1 MRRRTIDKHIR
12 FDEKENKLLH
22 ELSIKSGLTESDVI
36 RTLLKGNE
44 IKELPDKKFYDAI
57 NEINKVGVNINQL
70 AKVANTNGDI
80 YYDKLIHNLNYLNKI
95 LQQIKNKYLWYNI
108 IHRSEL
114 IYVKTIKQFKEQLIE
129 KGEITF
135 SLMNVTYYIK
145 IYKEKVRVTSSYS
158 KKIITYNSV
167 DDFIKNFQI
176 YGSTIKDNLE
186 EIEIKI

>member
-1 MRRRTIDKHIR
+1 M
-12 FDEKENKLLH
+12 E
-22 ELSIKSGLTESDVI
+22 
-36 RTLLKGNE
+36 
-44 IKELPDKKFYDAI
+44 
-57 NEINKVGVNINQL
+57 
-70 AKVANTNGDI
+70 
-80 YYDKLIHNLNYLNKI
+80 
-95 LQQIKNKYLWYNI
+95 
-108 IHRSEL
+108 
-114 IYVKTIKQFKEQLIE
+114 TIKQFKEQLIE

-158 KKIITYNSV
+158 QKIITYNSV

>member
-1 MRRRTIDKHIR
+1 M
-12 FDEKENKLLH
+12 
-22 ELSIKSGLTESDVI
+22 
-36 RTLLKGNE
+36 
-44 IKELPDKKFYDAI
+44 
-57 NEINKVGVNINQL
+57 
-70 AKVANTNGDI
+70 
-80 YYDKLIHNLNYLNKI
+80 
-95 LQQIKNKYLWYNI
+95 
-108 IHRSEL
+108 
-114 IYVKTIKQFKEQLIE
+114 KTIKQFKEQLIE

-167 DDFIKNFQI
+167 DDFIKNYQI

>member
-1 MRRRTIDKHIR
+1 V
-12 FDEKENKLLH
+12 E
-22 ELSIKSGLTESDVI
+22 
-36 RTLLKGNE
+36 
-44 IKELPDKKFYDAI
+44 
-57 NEINKVGVNINQL
+57 
-70 AKVANTNGDI
+70 
-80 YYDKLIHNLNYLNKI
+80 
-95 LQQIKNKYLWYNI
+95 
-108 IHRSEL
+108 
-114 IYVKTIKQFKEQLIE
+114 TIKQFKEQLIE

-158 KKIITYNSV
+158 QKIITYNSV

>member
-1 MRRRTIDKHIR
+1 M
-12 FDEKENKLLH
+12 
-22 ELSIKSGLTESDVI
+22 
-36 RTLLKGNE
+36 
-44 IKELPDKKFYDAI
+44 
-57 NEINKVGVNINQL
+57 
-70 AKVANTNGDI
+70 
-80 YYDKLIHNLNYLNKI
+80 
-95 LQQIKNKYLWYNI
+95 
-108 IHRSEL
+108 
-114 IYVKTIKQFKEQLIE
+114 KTIKQFKEQLIE

-167 DDFIKNFQI
+167 DDSIKNFQI

>member
-1 MRRRTIDKHIR
+1 M
-12 FDEKENKLLH
+12 
-22 ELSIKSGLTESDVI
+22 
-36 RTLLKGNE
+36 
-44 IKELPDKKFYDAI
+44 
-57 NEINKVGVNINQL
+57 
-70 AKVANTNGDI
+70 
-80 YYDKLIHNLNYLNKI
+80 
-95 LQQIKNKYLWYNI
+95 
-108 IHRSEL
+108 
-114 IYVKTIKQFKEQLIE
+114 KTIKQFKEKLIE

-167 DDFIKNFQI
+167 DEFIKNFQI

>member
-1 MRRRTIDKHIR
+1 M
-12 FDEKENKLLH
+12 
-22 ELSIKSGLTESDVI
+22 
-36 RTLLKGNE
+36 
-44 IKELPDKKFYDAI
+44 
-57 NEINKVGVNINQL
+57 
-70 AKVANTNGDI
+70 
-80 YYDKLIHNLNYLNKI
+80 
-95 LQQIKNKYLWYNI
+95 
-108 IHRSEL
+108 
-114 IYVKTIKQFKEQLIE
+114 KTIKQFKEQLIE

>member
-1 MRRRTIDKHIR
+1 M
-12 FDEKENKLLH
+12 
-22 ELSIKSGLTESDVI
+22 
-36 RTLLKGNE
+36 
-44 IKELPDKKFYDAI
+44 
-57 NEINKVGVNINQL
+57 
-70 AKVANTNGDI
+70 
-80 YYDKLIHNLNYLNKI
+80 
-95 LQQIKNKYLWYNI
+95 
-108 IHRSEL
+108 

-167 DDFIKNFQI
+167 DDFIKNYQI

>member
-1 MRRRTIDKHIR
+1 M
-12 FDEKENKLLH
+12 
-22 ELSIKSGLTESDVI
+22 
-36 RTLLKGNE
+36 
-44 IKELPDKKFYDAI
+44 
-57 NEINKVGVNINQL
+57 
-70 AKVANTNGDI
+70 
-80 YYDKLIHNLNYLNKI
+80 
-95 LQQIKNKYLWYNI
+95 
-108 IHRSEL
+108 
-114 IYVKTIKQFKEQLIE
+114 KTIKQFKEQLIE

-186 EIEIKI
+186 KMEIIE

>member
-1 MRRRTIDKHIR
+1 M
-12 FDEKENKLLH
+12 
-22 ELSIKSGLTESDVI
+22 
-36 RTLLKGNE
+36 
-44 IKELPDKKFYDAI
+44 
-57 NEINKVGVNINQL
+57 
-70 AKVANTNGDI
+70 
-80 YYDKLIHNLNYLNKI
+80 
-95 LQQIKNKYLWYNI
+95 
-108 IHRSEL
+108 
-114 IYVKTIKQFKEQLIE
+114 KTIKQFKEQLIE

-158 KKIITYNSV
+158 KKIITYNSA